1 MKRLPTA
8 QIWKTTLLLACAI
21 VSIVH
26 ATKPN
31 RSTEKIVSTETESD
45 EAAIQRIVQEQI
57 SAWNQGDSVAYSRH
71 FATEGTFTNIRGQF
85 FKGYEAFLKQHEVIF
100 QSIFKKTTLQQDIVS
115 LKFIRPDVAVVETL
129 TAVSGLSQTAPG
141 TATDSQ
147 GRLRTR
153 LLQVMVKESK
163 DWKIVSYH
171 NVDVKP
177 GVQVPEPH

>member
-1 MKRLPTA
+1 
-8 QIWKTTLLLACAI
+8 

-26 ATKPN
+26 ATRSN
-31 RSTEKIVSTETESD
+31 RSVEKIISPDTESD
-45 EAAIQRIVQEQI
+45 ETAIQRIVQEQV
-57 SAWNQGDSVAYSRH
+57 SAWNQGDAAAYSRH
-71 FATEGTFTNIRGQF
+71 FDTDVTFTNIRGQF

-100 QSIFKKTTLQQDIVS
+100 PIIFKKTTLQQDIVS

-129 TAVSGLSQTAPG
+129 TSVSDLSQTAPG

-153 LLQVMVKESK
+153 LLQVVVKEGK

-177 GVQVPEPH
+177 GVPVPEPH